1 MRPKCLP
8 DNREA
13 SVRASERMCES
24 ERETRRSGECGGEE
38 RANVT
43 EEKTRGSGECGGKE
57 RAKEKLEET
66 GSVGGRRFLVRGRIK
81 KLAARIEGT
90 RSLFTRDG
98 KRDLYTV
105 DEERLRWKVF
115 IGGAREIVVR

>member
-1 MRPKCLP
+1 MWRGG
-8 DNREA
+8 
-13 SVRASERMCES
+13 ASERD
-24 ERETRRSGECGGEE
+24 RGED
-38 RANVT
+38 A
-43 EEKTRGSGECGGKE
+43 GSGECGGKE
-57 RAKEKLEET
+57 RAKEKREEA
-66 GSVGGRRFLVRGRIK
+66 GSVGGRKEFLVRGRIK
-81 KLAARIEGT
+81 KLTAHIEGT

>member
-1 MRPKCLP
+1 MRKRKR
-8 DNREA
+8 DAKKRG
-13 SVRASERMCES
+13 VWRGGASERAKAKE
-24 ERETRRSGECGGEE
+24 
-38 RANVT
+38 
-43 EEKTRGSGECGGKE
+43 TRGSGECGGKE
-57 RAKEKLEET
+57 RAKEKRKET
-66 GSVGGRRFLVRGRIK
+66 GSVGGRREFLVRGRIK